1 MYGSLLK
8 KVNEKILRCSNSR
21 QLSNLIYERYIIK
34 RLSDEQTN
42 IRTEV
47 SSD

>member
-8 KVNEKILRCSNSR
+8 KLDKKILQCSNSR

-34 RLSDEQTN
+34 RLSDEQIN
-42 IRTEV
+42 VRAEMP
-47 SSD
+47 SE